1 MDKFHFKLVRKY
13 KVIFTNDNYI
23 IVDLPCY
30 PYKDSEEER
39 LARAIR
45 MLSEEV
51 NLNSIV
57 RIEPCYILEE
67 APEDM
72 GSVNL
77 L

>member
-1 MDKFHFKLVRKY
+1 MA
-13 KVIFTNDNYI
+13 
-23 IVDLPCY
+23 
-30 PYKDSEEER
+30 YKDSEEER

-45 MLSEEV
+45 ILSEEV

-67 APEDM
+67 AQEDM